1 MLRAFSAWVVG
12 IGLAAFFAA
21 SASATQARYTFSG
34 VLATRAGQSD
44 LFGME
49 GASYS
54 IAVDVD
60 SDVRIP
66 PGPFEFPNAYLC
78 AVTPE
83 IRFSNRPDGLP
94 DFVAHAGGSVGVING
109 FPPGGVQDTV
119 YLEAGMQLAVP
130 GVAPTLWTG
139 RWLVTF
145 PDQSYFPG
153 SGEPPLPV
161 FEAADVASL
170 VADALNY
177 PVLVPPH
184 FLLSPIYDVL
194 EPTVTAQP
202 IPEPSTLVLMLS
214 GTLGFAVRRRL
225 DPARWSAGALPRTRS
240 APSRRRR
247 GTTPRA

>member
-1 MLRAFSAWVVG
+1 MLRAFPAWVVG
-12 IGLAAFFAA
+12 IGLAGVVAS

-49 GASYS
+49 GASYR

-60 SDVRIP
+60 SDVRVP
-66 PGPFEFPNAYLC
+66 PGPFGAPNAYLC
-78 AVTPE
+78 AVTTE
-83 IRFSNRPDGLP
+83 ITFSNRPGGLP
-94 DFVAHAGGSVGVING
+94 DFVTNSGGSVGVING

-119 YLEAGMQLAVP
+119 YLEAGMQLTVP
-130 GVAPTLWTG
+130 GVTPALWTG

-153 SGEPPLPV
+153 TGEPLLPV
-161 FEAADVASL
+161 FEEADVASL

-177 PVLVPPH
+177 PVPLPRLFV
-184 FLLSPIYDVL
+184 LTPIYDVL

-214 GTLGFAVRRRL
+214 GMLGLA
-225 DPARWSAGALPRTRS
+225 ARQRGGA
-240 APSRRRR
+240 SRRSRR
-247 GTTPRA
+247 AAASESVA